1 MSLKDKVTSGAERA
15 VEEAEKVFDKG
26 KAKVSELQVEMQ
38 MDGQAKKLGYLVFD
52 FYRGREVDQAQRQKY
67 LDELS
72 RLEDQLIQGRA
83 DAAAK
88 KQAAEEEKARKKG
101 TSDPGEP
108 VPINPDDVW
117 QQGPAAGAAA
127 AAAAGEGAA
136 ASTGVAAEAA
146 EGAARPAPSYPPVPP
161 TEPDCNIP
169 ADVSEAAR
177 QSNEETFKDD
187 GTWSRGDA

>member
-1 MSLKDKVTSGAERA
+1 MSLKEKVTAGAERA

-72 RLEDQLIQGRA
+72 RLEDQLVQARA

-101 TSDPGEP
+101 TPDPGEP
-108 VPINPDDVW
+108 VPVNPDDVW
-117 QQGPAAGAAA
+117 RQGPAAGAAA
-127 AAAAGEGAA
+127 GAAAGEGAA
-136 ASTGVAAEAA
+136 AATGAAAEAA
-146 EGAARPAPSYPPVPP
+146 EAAARPAPSYPPVLP

-177 QSNEETFKDD
+177 QSTEETFKDD